1 MKKSHASLKDIAKE
15 LNLSISTVSRAIRNV
30 GELNPETRKAVL
42 ELAEKWNY
50 KPNPLAMGLLKNKTN
65 FIGVIIPDIESY
77 YYSTIL
83 MGIDK
88 ILSDNNYRL
97 LAFYSNDKYRN
108 EVQAIDELLLSRVDG
123 IITCPAQE
131 TVDFS
136 HYRKLIDGNIP
147 LVMID
152 RKCDEIKTS
161 MVVTDNFR
169 ATFEVIDYLISTG
182 CRRIALIASLEPL
195 SVGRQRYEAYFATLK
210 KYHLPLERDL
220 IVHGNLGMS
229 TSVEAAKNLLKLP
242 QLPDAIIGSDDSVAM
257 AAMKVIK
264 ESGLKIPEDISVVGF
279 NDDPFSS
286 FLEPALTTVSQ
297 PAYLMGMKASEKILQ
312 MISGEIKINL
322 DKITVL
328 ESAIVIR
335 NSTRR
340 TSAK

>member
-1 MKKSHASLKDIAKE
+1 MKKSHVSLKDIAKE

-83 MGIDK
+83 RGIDR
-88 ILSDNNYRL
+88 ILSDHNYRIL
-97 LAFYSNDKYRN
+97 TCYSNDRYKN
-108 EVQAIDELLLSRVDG
+108 ELQALDELLLSRVDG

-136 HYRKLIDGNIP
+136 HYSKLIEDNIP
-147 LVMID
+147 LVIID
-152 RKCDEIKTS
+152 RKCEGLKTS
-161 MVVTDNFR
+161 MVVTDNYR
-169 ATFEVIDYLISTG
+169 ATVEVIDYLMSTG

-195 SVGRQRYEAYFATLK
+195 SVGRQRYEAYLAALK
-210 KYHLPLERDL
+210 KHHLPLERDL
-220 IVHGNLGMS
+220 IIHGNLGIN
-229 TSVEAAKNLLKLP
+229 TSIEAAKSLLNLP
-242 QLPDAIIGSDDSVAM
+242 ELPDAIIGSDDTVAM
-257 AAMKVIK
+257 AVIKVIK

-279 NDDPFSS
+279 NDDPFTS

-297 PAYLMGMKASEKILQ
+297 PAYLMGMQATEKILK
-312 MISGEIKINL
+312 MISGDIGIN
-322 DKITVL
+322 ISETTVL
-328 ESAIVIR
+328 ESALVIR
-335 NSTRR
+335 ESTR
-340 TSAK
+340 KKQVK